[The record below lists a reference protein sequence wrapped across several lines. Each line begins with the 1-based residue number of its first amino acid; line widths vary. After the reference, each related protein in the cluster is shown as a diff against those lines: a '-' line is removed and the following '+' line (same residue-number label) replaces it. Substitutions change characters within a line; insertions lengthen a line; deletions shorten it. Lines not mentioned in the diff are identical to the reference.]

1 MIGKTEQ
8 VELSFTGADSGLTG
22 VMHTPDGE
30 IKLNKI
36 RLQGR
41 TLTFDAARQVHG
53 HPDVCHYEGEL
64 SGDTID
70 FTVQND
76 DGSLYFRFTAHRQ

>member
-1 MIGKTEQ
+1 MR
-8 VELSFTGADSGLTG
+8 FTSADSGLTG
-22 VMHTPDGE
+22 VLHTADAE
-30 IKLNKI
+30 IPLEKI

-41 TLTFDAARQVHG
+41 TLTFDGTRERHG
-53 HPDVCHYEGEL
+53 RKVLYHYDGTL

-76 DGSLYFRFTAHRQ
+76 DGSSFFRFTAHRTQ